1 VLYPFCSNHD
11 CRDDANPSG
20 ALVMDSAGAL
30 WGTTENADGENGVV
44 FNLEQSGARW
54 QESVVHRFCR
64 PTCED
69 GYAPSGGLVADA
81 SGRFYGTDQFGGTGD
96 QGIGAGTAFLLS
108 GGSFRTIYEFCAE
121 TGCTD
126 GMLPV
131 GTLLVDPGGAL
142 FGVTTMGGESGQ
154 QGTIFELTP

>member
-1 VLYPFCSNHD
+1 
-11 CRDDANPSG
+11 
-20 ALVMDSAGAL
+20 MDSAGAL